1 LTLHK
6 ENSIMNTPSQQH
18 ASIST
23 VLQNIGIAILSSAI
37 FALALRTGYQ
47 AEQANTPAQQRAQ

>member
-1 LTLHK
+1 
-6 ENSIMNTPSQQH
+6 MNTPSQQH